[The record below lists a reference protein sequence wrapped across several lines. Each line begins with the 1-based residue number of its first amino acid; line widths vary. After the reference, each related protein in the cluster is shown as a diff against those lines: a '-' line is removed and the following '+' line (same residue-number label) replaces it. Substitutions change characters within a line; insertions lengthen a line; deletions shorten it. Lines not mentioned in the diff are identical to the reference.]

1 MKVDEIIRRWEEE
14 DREAREIRRR
24 FADWAFIESQPEPV
38 RSALKCFV
46 ELGDMR
52 LAAKIAGLSI
62 DEFNQL
68 RVQAKIPVVV

>member
-1 MKVDEIIRRWEEE
+1 LLEKWKAE
-14 DREAREIRRR
+14 DAEAREVRKR
-24 FADWAFIESQPEPV
+24 FADWAFIESQPEPI
-38 RSALKCFV
+38 RSELKCFV

-68 RVQAKIPVVV
+68 RTKAKIPVVV

>member
-1 MKVDEIIRRWEEE
+1 LQRLLEKWKAE
-14 DREAREIRRR
+14 DTEAREVRRR
-24 FADWAFIESQPEPV
+24 FADWAFIESQPEPI

-68 RVQAKIPVVV
+68 RTQAKIPVVV

>member
-1 MKVDEIIRRWEEE
+1 MVR
-14 DREAREIRRR
+14 
-24 FADWAFIESQPEPV
+24 AFYHSKRDFGLAHRASLESYPEPI
-38 RSALKCFV
+38 RSAPKCFV

-68 RVQAKIPVVV
+68 RTQAKIPVVV